1 MTRLLFQSES
11 RSTPTRSLSP
21 LILISLVV
29 SLLISLLFSQPAMAK
44 TLRAAYQEAGPT
56 PGYDKYVELETG
68 VVYTGGL
75 LIGPIFDRLIND
87 LAGEPGQDVWIK
99 GNGAILDLQG
109 SQLCLSYC
117 NNRLD
122 IEDCIILNG
131 NIRYRG
137 INNSSHSVQ
146 PVGSVRYVTFY
157 APHDYG
163 IRLQGAGDGVL
174 LERNLLLDAVDTGFD
189 YLYINGY
196 AGEWLPTGTNIS
208 FSVQIG
214 QYGLPD
220 ILHNWSYHYDTDT
233 NLDPLAHFSF
243 L

>member
-1 MTRLLFQSES
+1 MTPQSI
-11 RSTPTRSLSP
+11 RSGSCIKRHLPLIP
-21 LILISLVV
+21 LILFISLFTHP
-29 SLLISLLFSQPAMAK
+29 IAAK
-44 TLRAAYQEAGPT
+44 TLRAAYQEAGPAH
-56 PGYDKYVELETG
+56 GYDKYLELETG

-75 LIGPIFDRLIND
+75 LIGPVFDRLINE

-122 IEDCIILNG
+122 IEDCVLLNG

-137 INNSSHSVQ
+137 INSSSFVVL

-163 IRLQGAGDGVL
+163 IRLQGTGTDVL
-174 LERNLLLDAVDTGFD
+174 LERNLVLDAVDTGFD
-189 YLYINGY
+189 FIYITGY
-196 AGEWLPTGTNIS
+196 SGDWLPTGANIS
-208 FSVQIG
+208 FSVQVG
-214 QYGLPD
+214 QYGTPEV
-220 ILHNWSYHYDTDT
+220 LHNWSYHYDPEK
-233 NLDPLAHFSF
+233 NLDPLAHFTLLCEHS
-243 L
+243 